1 MTDGSERG
9 ELTRWSDTDTR
20 DAREDSPDRVV
31 CHVDMDCFYASCE
44 RLRTPTLEDE
54 PLVVGMGYESGET
67 AGAVATASYEARAV
81 GVESAMPIRDALE
94 LLPRRSMPDE
104 SDTDANTPDTDANTP
119 DADTN
124 TPDTNTPDTNTPDA
138 DAPADE
144 SPGTDVTGYYVPVDM
159 SYYQAVAEDTKT
171 VLRDC
176 ADVVREVSIDEAYL
190 DVTERTSWAAAGAD
204 GDAPSTA
211 AGPATCRTLAEGYAR
226 HIKERIEREA
236 GVPASVG
243 VAPNMSAAKVASDAD
258 KPDGL
263 VVVPPGSVA
272 SFLAPLPVA
281 ALHGVGP
288 VTERALVARDIETAG
303 DVATAD
309 PETLTEL
316 LGDRGRTLYRRA
328 RGEDDRAVTP
338 RGLPKSLSRESSL
351 PATAADAPK
360 RETVRALAADV
371 AERAQHR
378 GCLYRTIGIKVVCPP
393 FDVNTR
399 ERSLPGPVDDP
410 DLVERVALELLGE
423 FADDEA
429 RKLGVRVS
437 NLDFADADQ
446 STLTGF
452 DTTETVVDHSV
463 ASDTTSDTTSDAP
476 TTTDSSHRLST
487 DAEPRETLTD
497 WLADDTPTDES
508 ACRDGE
514 SPPDG
519 QASLG
524 EWSSPE

>member
-20 DAREDSPDRVV
+20 ETREDTRDRVV

-44 RLRTPTLEDE
+44 RLRDPTLEGE
-54 PLVVGMGYESGET
+54 PLVVGMGYEPGET
-67 AGAVATASYEARAV
+67 AGAVATASYEARAA

-94 LLPRRSMPDE
+94 RLPRRST
-104 SDTDANTPDTDANTP
+104 TDA
-119 DADTN
+119 
-124 TPDTNTPDTNTPDA
+124 
-138 DAPADE
+138 
-144 SPGTDVTGYYVPVDM
+144 DVTGYYEPVDM
-159 SYYQAVAEDTKT
+159 SYYQSVAEDTKA

-190 DVTERTSWAAAGAD
+190 DVTERTSWAAAGAN
-204 GDAPSTA
+204 GETPSTA
-211 AGPATCRTLAEGYAR
+211 AGPATRRTLAEGYAR
-226 HIKERIEREA
+226 HVKERIEREA

-272 SFLAPLPVA
+272 SFLAPLPVS

-288 VTERALVARDIETAG
+288 VTERTLVARDIETAG
-303 DVATAD
+303 DVAEAD
-309 PETLTEL
+309 PEALTEL

-351 PATAADAPK
+351 PATAAAEPK

-410 DLVERVALELLGE
+410 DLVERVAVELLTE
-423 FADDEA
+423 FADNEA

-452 DTTETVVDHSV
+452 DTTETAVGHPA
-463 ASDTTSDTTSDAP
+463 ASDETGDVPSDTDPPS
-476 TTTDSSHRLST
+476 RLPA

-497 WLADDTPTDES
+497 WLADDTETDEPVR
-508 ACRDGE
+508 RDGE
-514 SPPDG
+514 RPPDG

-524 EWSSPE
+524 EWSSRK

>member
-20 DAREDSPDRVV
+20 ETREAVPDRVV

-44 RLRTPTLEDE
+44 RLRDPTLEDE
-54 PLVVGMGYESGET
+54 PLVVGMGYEPGET

-94 LLPRRSMPDE
+94 LLPKRSTP
-104 SDTDANTPDTDANTP
+104 DANTTNTDTQNSDTTNTDTQNSDTTNTDTQNSDTGTRDTGTVGGTSS
-119 DADTN
+119 DAD
-124 TPDTNTPDTNTPDA
+124 
-138 DAPADE
+138 
-144 SPGTDVTGYYVPVDM
+144 STGYYKPVDM
-159 SYYQAVAEDTKT
+159 SYYQSVAADTKA

-190 DVTERTSWAAAGAD
+190 DVTDRTSWAVAGAD
-204 GDAPSTA
+204 GGAPSTA
-211 AGPATCRTLAEGYAR
+211 AGPATQRTLAEGYAR

-272 SFLAPLPVA
+272 SFLSPLPVA

-303 DVATAD
+303 DVAEAD
-309 PETLTEL
+309 PEVLTEL

-351 PATAADAPK
+351 PATAAVTPK

-393 FDVNTR
+393 FDVSTR

-410 DLVERVALELLGE
+410 DLVEQVALELLAE
-423 FADDEA
+423 FDDDEA

-452 DTTETVVDHSV
+452 DATETAADHV
-463 ASDTTSDTTSDAP
+463 TGDTTGNTPSG
-476 TTTDSSHRLST
+476 TDPPPRLSDDT
-487 DAEPRETLTD
+487 KPRETLTD
-497 WLADDTPTDES
+497 WLADDTKTDES
-508 ACRDGE
+508 SHHDGE
-514 SPPDG
+514 RPADG

>member
-9 ELTRWSDTDTR
+9 ELTRWSDTADRQT
-20 DAREDSPDRVV
+20 REDTSDRVI

-44 RLRTPTLEDE
+44 RLRDDTLEGE
-54 PLVVGMGYESGET
+54 PLIVGMGYEPGET

-81 GVESAMPIRDALE
+81 GVESALPIRDALDI
-94 LLPRRSMPDE
+94 LPRRSTA
-104 SDTDANTPDTDANTP
+104 DTDAPTPSGESADDT
-119 DADTN
+119 
-124 TPDTNTPDTNTPDA
+124 
-138 DAPADE
+138 
-144 SPGTDVTGYYVPVDM
+144 VTGHYQPVDM
-159 SYYQAVAEDTKT
+159 SYYEEVAADTKA

-190 DVTERTSWAAAGAD
+190 DVTDRTSWAAAGVD

-211 AGPATCRTLAEGYAR
+211 AGPATRRTLAEGYAR

-243 VAPNMSAAKVASDAD
+243 VAPNMSAAKVASDAN

-272 SFLAPLPVA
+272 SFLSSLPVST
-281 ALHGVGP
+281 LHGVGP
-288 VTERALVARDIETAG
+288 VTERALVQRDIETAG
-303 DVATAD
+303 DVAEAD
-309 PETLTEL
+309 PETLTEF

-328 RGEDDRAVTP
+328 RGKDDRAVTP

-351 PATAADAPK
+351 PTTADDSAK

-410 DLVERVALELLGE
+410 DLVERVALELLAE
-423 FADDEA
+423 FDDDEA

-452 DTTETVVDHSV
+452 DAGDK
-463 ASDTTSDTTSDAP
+463 
-476 TTTDSSHRLST
+476 TTTPGETGDSPVDTDPHPRLAA
-487 DAEPRETLTD
+487 DADPRETLTD
-497 WLADDTPTDES
+497 WLADDTETDEP
-508 ACRDGE
+508 DGCDTAT
-514 SPPDG
+514 PPDG

-524 EWSSPE
+524 EWSSQE

>member
-94 LLPRRSMPDE
+94 LLPRRSIP
-104 SDTDANTPDTDANTP
+104 DANTDAL
-119 DADTN
+119 DADT
-124 TPDTNTPDTNTPDA
+124 DTLDA
-138 DAPADE
+138 
-144 SPGTDVTGYYVPVDM
+144 DVTGHYVPVDM
-159 SYYQAVAEDTKT
+159 SYYQSVAEDTKA

-190 DVTERTSWAAAGAD
+190 DVTERTSWAAAGVN

-211 AGPATCRTLAEGYAR
+211 AGPATQRTLAEGYAR
-226 HIKERIEREA
+226 HVKERIEREA

-272 SFLAPLPVA
+272 SFLAPLPVST
-281 ALHGVGP
+281 LHGVGP
-288 VTERALVARDIETAG
+288 VTERALVARGIETAG
-303 DVATAD
+303 DVAEAD
-309 PETLTEL
+309 PEALTEL
-316 LGDRGRTLYRRA
+316 LGDRGRTLSRRA

-452 DTTETVVDHSV
+452 DATGTAVDRP
-463 ASDTTSDTTSDAP
+463 ATSDAP
-476 TTTDSSHRLST
+476 TTADSSSRLST

-497 WLADDTPTDES
+497 WLADDTEADES
-508 ACRDGE
+508 ARRDGE
-514 SPPDG
+514 RPPDG

-524 EWSSPE
+524 TWSSPE